1 MSPSS
6 LIRWSGL
13 CLMLGGLL
21 VAAHLLS
28 HPDTQV
34 AGAHLARSRGWSLSH
49 SLHFYGAVFV
59 LLGVVGLYA
68 RQADRAGPL
77 GVAGFVLALIG
88 AGLYVG
94 TGMITAYMWPLLG
107 VEAPALTEAASPAFK
122 MLIIPATGLFFG
134 VGFLTLGI
142 ATMRAG
148 VLPRWA
154 GPLMGLGAVLF
165 MLLPPQP
172 IGPTPW
178 WMLQVGGVL
187 FAVGACWLG
196 HAIWSTTPS
205 RRLRAQPV

>member
-1 MSPSS
+1 MWTSS

-13 CLMLGGLL
+13 ALMLGGLL

-34 AGAHLARSRGWSLSH
+34 AGAHLAMSPGWSVSH

-68 RQADRAGPL
+68 RQADRAGRL
-77 GVAGFVLALIG
+77 GVIGFVLALIG

-94 TGMITAYMWPLLG
+94 TGMITAFVWPLLG
-107 VEAPALTEAASPAFK
+107 AEAPSLTEAASPAFRL
-122 MLIIPATGLFFG
+122 LIIPATGLFFG
-134 VGFLTLGI
+134 LGFLTLGI

-148 VLPRWA
+148 VLPRWG
-154 GPLMGLGAVLF
+154 GPLMGVGAVLF

-178 WMLQVGGVL
+178 WVLQAGGVL
-187 FAVGACWLG
+187 FAAGACWLG
-196 HAIWSTTPS
+196 YSIWSTTA
-205 RRLRAQPV
+205 RRALRPQPA